1 MVEPLAPVAG
11 NVFGFT
17 VGAVGVVFELG
28 GAATV
33 TDMRTPMPLTG
44 AYKDTRWLPIV
55 ASPGTLA
62 LRVIEPVALAVPV
75 ANTVGT
81 DSITR

>member
-1 MVEPLAPVAG
+1 MAPVAG

-17 VGAVGVVFELG
+17 VGVVGVVFELG

-44 AYKDTRWLPIV
+44 AYNDTRWLPIV